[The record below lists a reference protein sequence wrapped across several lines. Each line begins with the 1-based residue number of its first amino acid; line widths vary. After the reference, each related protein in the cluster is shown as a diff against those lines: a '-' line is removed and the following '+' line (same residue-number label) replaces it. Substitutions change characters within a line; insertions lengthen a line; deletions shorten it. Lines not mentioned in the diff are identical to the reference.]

1 MRDDTQFRRFQLD
14 RVALS
19 SQASSFA
26 DDVRQGLTARPKML
40 QPKYFYDELGSL
52 LFEAIC
58 LLPEYYVTRAENEIL
73 ERRSGE
79 IAAAVGH
86 PTRVLELGSG
96 SAKKTRHLLAALLAR
111 QSRIEY
117 LPVDI
122 SEAAIESSA
131 ADLLVEFPGLTI
143 HAYAADYAGALGA
156 FGRLDRSDRTG
167 GSTLAL
173 FLGSTLGNLDSAA
186 QRQLLTDIRAVLA
199 PGDRLL
205 LGLDLKKSEDILLPA
220 YDDALGVTAAF
231 NKNLL
236 LRINRELGADFD
248 LAAFD
253 HQARYDRHLGRI
265 EMHLV
270 SRASQRATL
279 AALGNLEIAFA
290 AGETIFTEASHK
302 FDLEDIGRLAQTADF
317 ILERSWTDDGGR
329 FASSLLRVA

>member
-1 MRDDTQFRRFQLD
+1 MRDDTQIRRFQLD
-14 RVALS
+14 RVARS
-19 SQASSFA
+19 SRVSSFA

-79 IAAAVGH
+79 IAAAVGQ
-86 PTRVLELGSG
+86 PARVLELGSG

-111 QSRIEY
+111 QSRLEY

-143 HAYAADYAGALGA
+143 HAYAADYPGALGA
-156 FGRLDRSDRTG
+156 FARLDRTG

-186 QRQLLTDIRAVLA
+186 QRQLLTDIRAVLS

-205 LGLDLKKSEDILLPA
+205 LGLDLKKSEDVLLPA

-231 NKNLL
+231 NKNVL

-248 LAAFD
+248 LAGFD
-253 HQARYDRHLGRI
+253 HQARYDRDLGRI

-270 SRASQRATL
+270 SRTQQRATL
-279 AALGNLEIAFA
+279 AALGNLEIDFTAS
-290 AGETIFTEASHK
+290 ETIFTEASHK
-302 FDLEDIGRLAQTADF
+302 FDLEDIGRLAQSAGF
-317 ILERSWTDDGGR
+317 ALERTWTDDAGR
-329 FASSLLRVA
+329 FASNLLRVA